1 MKCKLYTIEVLADDD
16 TIAYTVV
23 CEDNTMHR
31 VCYGSKSSEPLS
43 DTIIESVASYEELKA
58 NLVMDYCLTNP

>member
-1 MKCKLYTIEVLADDD
+1 MKCKLYTIEVVADDD

-31 VCYGSKSSEPLS
+31 VVNSCHY
-43 DTIIESVASYEELKA
+43 
-58 NLVMDYCLTNP
+58 LTN